1 MDINLLLSKENI
13 VIGWGKGKDVMIP
26 GSEEERSIN
35 IELPDDFDT
44 SIIYRSTYNEQE
56 NTFSQGTRDSF
67 FLKNIKEM
75 KISELSSLCEATI
88 HAGIDVETTQG
99 VEHFSLSDQDQINLT
114 NWLISAKSL
123 GGEYLYHADGK
134 DCRVFSS
141 DEIIKIG
148 TAGMSFKTYHLSRF
162 QKLKIWVKRLQTKE
176 DVEAV
181 QYDSQLPEDLQE
193 ELDTLLTSQSS
204 FVV

>member
-1 MDINLLLSKENI
+1 MDINLLLSAEN
-13 VIGWGKGKDVMIP
+13 VALGWGKGKDIMVP
-26 GSEEERSIN
+26 KEGERSIN

-44 SIIYRSTYNEQE
+44 SVIHRSTYDEE
-56 NTFSQGTRDSF
+56 TGTFSQNTRDAF
-67 FLKNIKEM
+67 FLEKSKEM
-75 KISELSSLCEATI
+75 KISDLSSICEETI

-134 DCRVFSS
+134 DCRAFSS

-148 TAGMSFKTYHLSRF
+148 TTGMSFKTYHLSRF

-176 DVEAV
+176 EVEAV
-181 QYDSQLPEDLQE
+181 QYDSQLPEDLQT